1 MEHVLFNN
9 FQGFNMKKTLIA
21 LAAIAAVGAASA
33 QVTIYGKLD
42 VGVSNTSAG
51 GTVIGVNQWETSRL
65 GLKAEQKEGGL
76 TFSAN
81 LEGKIS
87 NDAGA
92 FGGFDRVAT
101 VGVAGSY
108 GAVTLGSQWTPFD
121 NAVWTSDA
129 LEYNG
134 FTPLK
139 GLKAAWN
146 YDLGNAPNMYG
157 NAVNSF
163 QYATP
168 VMSGFQGIVL
178 VAPNAS
184 GAFSGAKDYTGFG
197 LNYANGPLTINF
209 ATQAF
214 SGTGTPTANSNV
226 LSFQYNMGVATVTG
240 GLVNSDKGSNTA
252 WGADGNA
259 GTDKGYI
266 LGVKYPMGADS
277 VSVGF
282 SGNTN
287 SVSGRE
293 KTINSWGAQYIMAL
307 SKPTVAYF
315 GYQSV
320 DSVGKTGAGIRYNF

>member
-9 FQGFNMKKTLIA
+9 FQGFDMKKTWIA
-21 LAAIAAVGAASA
+21 VAAFAAVGAASA

-51 GTVIGVNQWETSRL
+51 GSTIGINGWETSRF

-81 LEGKIS
+81 LEGKIQDGS
-87 NDAGA
+87 GK
-92 FGGFDRVAT
+92 FGGFDRAAT
-101 VGVAGSY
+101 VGVSGSY

-168 VMSGFQGIVL
+168 VMNGFQGIVL
-178 VAPNAS
+178 TAPNAS
-184 GAFSGAKDYTGFG
+184 GTFSGAKDYTGFG

-214 SGTGTPTANSNV
+214 SGAGTPTANSNV
-226 LSFQYNMGVATVTG
+226 LSLQYNMGVATVMG

-266 LGVKYPMGADS
+266 LGVKYPMGANS

-287 SVSGRE
+287 SVAGKE
-293 KTINSWGAQYIMAL
+293 TTISSWGAQYIMAL
-307 SKPTVAYF
+307 SKPAVAYF
-315 GYQSV
+315 GYQSI